1 MKTLLCFLSF
11 CYIQITFG
19 QTQNDIERSKK
30 ELNNNLNLQFD
41 YILDQG
47 ADYLTDSIPFEVIKK
62 RYLIAF
68 KEHLLDSLHQYK
80 QSIQQAEKALLLLS
94 EKEIENSKNQIS
106 SLISDR
112 KEGKGNNQSI
122 SLIGLKVHTQ
132 SFLWFFWLFFITATT
147 ALTYFIKK
155 HLSTASIQKKLLREK
170 ELAQDELSNFVKKS
184 LSREQ
189 KLSRQILDLEKRL
202 PPTASDKKSDTQ
214 ERKKNKS
221 DFQTE

>member
-30 ELNNNLNLQFD
+30 ELNNNLNLQFE

-62 RYLIAF
+62 RQLIAF
-68 KEHLLDSLHQYK
+68 QEHLRDSLNQYK
-80 QSIQQAEKALLLLS
+80 QNLQQAEKALFSS
-94 EKEIENSKNQIS
+94 EKENRLLKNQIS
-106 SLISDR
+106 RLNSEQNEL
-112 KEGKGNNQSI
+112 KGNNQSI
-122 SLIGLKVHTQ
+122 SLIGFKVHTH
-132 SFLWFFWLFFITATT
+132 SFLWFFWLFFIAATT
-147 ALTYFIKK
+147 ALAYFIKK
-155 HLSTASIQKKLLREK
+155 HLSTTNIQKKLLHEK

-202 PPTASDKKSDTQ
+202 PPATSDKKSDTQ
-214 ERKKNKS
+214 ERKKK
-221 DFQTE
+221 

>member
-19 QTQNDIERSKK
+19 QTQNDIEQSKK
-30 ELNNNLNLQFD
+30 ELNNNLNLQFE

-62 RYLIAF
+62 RQLIAF
-68 KEHLLDSLHQYK
+68 QEHLRDSLNQYK
-80 QSIQQAEKALLLLS
+80 QNLQQAEKALFSS
-94 EKEIENSKNQIS
+94 EKENRLLKNQIS
-106 SLISDR
+106 SLNS
-112 KEGKGNNQSI
+112 EQNELKGNNQSI
-122 SLIGLKVHTQ
+122 SLIGFKVHTH
-132 SFLWFFWLFFITATT
+132 SFLWFFWLFFISATT
-147 ALTYFIKK
+147 ALVYFIKK
-155 HLSTASIQKKLLREK
+155 HLSTVSIQKKLLGEK

-202 PPTASDKKSDTQ
+202 PQATSDKKSDTQ
-214 ERKKNKS
+214 ERKKK
-221 DFQTE
+221 